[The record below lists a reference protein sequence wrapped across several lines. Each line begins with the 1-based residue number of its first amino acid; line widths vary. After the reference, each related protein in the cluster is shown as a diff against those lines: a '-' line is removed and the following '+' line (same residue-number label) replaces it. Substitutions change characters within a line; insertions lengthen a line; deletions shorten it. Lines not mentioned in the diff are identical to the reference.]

1 MDKPISE
8 QAIKKSKIGNLI
20 KYALIA
26 LVFFSLFI
34 YGRKWIKPTVE
45 SNKIVTAK
53 VERGDI
59 DNTISADGK
68 VVPAF
73 EREINASIDT
83 EIKNVLRL
91 NGEAVKTGDIILQLD
106 ETYTKLEYEKLAD
119 ELELK
124 SNNIKKLKLE
134 YDKNLR
140 DLEYRDKIKGLEIN
154 QMETQVSNQKRLK
167 EIGGGTDEEVED
179 SRLKLQVGKLEKQL
193 LENEL
198 DYKRN
203 VNVTEKKNLE
213 LEFTIQRKRLQQLEK
228 KLTETVVKAPS
239 AGVITWISKDIG
251 RRVTEGQTLVKIAN
265 LDKYEVEAF
274 TSDRN
279 SNRLYIGMPA
289 KVRIGK
295 QFIDGKITNVL
306 PSVENNTIKFMVG
319 IDGEHTD
326 ILRPNLRAEIYLV
339 TDQKANVLKVKNGPA
354 FNGAP
359 IQDMFVLRNGKAIK
373 TSVTKGLN
381 GSDYIEILSGLE
393 VGDEIII
400 SETKDFDHLDDFQI
414 KNIK

>member
-1 MDKPISE
+1 MDKHISE
-8 QAIKKSKIGNLI
+8 QEINKGKFFKWT
-20 KYALIA
+20 KYGLIA
-26 LVFFSLFI
+26 FVLVGLFF

-45 SNKIVTAK
+45 YDKIMTAK
-53 VERGDI
+53 VQQGDI

-68 VVPAF
+68 IVPAF
-73 EREINASIDT
+73 EREINAPTDT
-83 EIKNVLRL
+83 EIKNVLKL
-91 NGEAVKTGDIILQLD
+91 NGESVNAGDIIIELD
-106 ETYTKLEYEKLAD
+106 EEYTKLEYEKLAD

-124 SNNIKKLKLE
+124 NNNIKKLKLE

-140 DLEYRDKIKGLEIN
+140 DLEYKDKIKGLEIN

-167 EIGGGTDEEVED
+167 EVGGGTDEEVEA
-179 SRLKLQVGKLEKQL
+179 SKLKLQVGKLEKLL

-203 VNVTEKKNLE
+203 VNFTEKKNLE

-228 KLTETVVKAPS
+228 KLKETTVKAPAS
-239 AGVITWISKDIG
+239 GVITWISKDIG

-279 SNRLYIGMPA
+279 SNRLFVGMPA
-289 KVRIGK
+289 KVRVGK
-295 QFIDGKITNVL
+295 DYIDGKISNVL
-306 PSVENNTIKFMVG
+306 PAVENNTIKFLVS
-319 IDGEHTD
+319 IDGKNSE

-339 TDQKANVLKVKNGPA
+339 TDQKANVLKVQNGPA

-359 IQDMFVLRNGKAIK
+359 TQDIFVVREGKAIK
-373 TSVTKGLN
+373 TNIVKGLN
-381 GSDYIEILSGLE
+381 SSDYIEIISGLNA
-393 VGDEIII
+393 GDEIII
-400 SETKDFDHLDDFQI
+400 SETKDFDHLNDFEI
-414 KNIK
+414 KKI

>member
-1 MDKPISE
+1 MDKHISE
-8 QAIKKSKIGNLI
+8 QEINKGKFFKWT
-20 KYALIA
+20 KYGLIA
-26 LVFFSLFI
+26 AVLVGLFF

-45 SNKIVTAK
+45 DDKIMTAK
-53 VERGDI
+53 VQQGDI

-68 VVPAF
+68 IVPAF
-73 EREINASIDT
+73 EREINAPTDT
-83 EIKNVLRL
+83 EIKNVLKL
-91 NGEAVKTGDIILQLD
+91 NGESVNAGDIIIELD
-106 ETYTKLEYEKLAD
+106 EEYTKLEYEKLAD

-124 SNNIKKLKLE
+124 NNNIKKLKLE

-140 DLEYRDKIKGLEIN
+140 DLEYKDKIKGLEIN

-167 EIGGGTDEEVED
+167 EVGGGTDEEVEA
-179 SRLKLQVGKLEKQL
+179 SKLKLQVGKLEKLL

-203 VNVTEKKNLE
+203 VNFTEKKNLE

-228 KLTETVVKAPS
+228 KLKETTVKAPAS
-239 AGVITWISKDIG
+239 GVITWISKDIG

-279 SNRLYIGMPA
+279 SNRLFVGMPA
-289 KVRIGK
+289 KVRVGK
-295 QFIDGKITNVL
+295 DYIDGKISNVL
-306 PSVENNTIKFMVG
+306 PAVENNTIKFLVS
-319 IDGEHTD
+319 IDGKNSE

-339 TDQKANVLKVKNGPA
+339 TDQKANVLKVQNGPA

-359 IQDMFVLRNGKAIK
+359 TQDIFVVREGKAIK
-373 TSVTKGLN
+373 TNIVKGLN
-381 GSDYIEILSGLE
+381 SSDYIEIISGLNA
-393 VGDEIII
+393 GDEIII
-400 SETKDFDHLDDFQI
+400 SETKDFDHLNDFEI
-414 KNIK
+414 KKI